1 MCLRVSQTLSVANDY
16 TELIILC
23 AQNYEVV
30 CVSDRDMTQLKTDS
44 FREVCAN

>member
-16 TELIILC
+16 TELIIC

-30 CVSDRDMTQLKTDS
+30 CESDRDMTQLKTDS
-44 FREVCAN
+44 FRKVCAN